1 VSAPVPPPLILAEAL
16 HKHFTLGGQVI
27 RALNGLSLA
36 IQAGEFVA
44 VMGPSGSGKS
54 TFLHLLGGLDQP
66 TSGTL
71 RIEGEDIARFDHDA
85 LCRYRQKRVGFVF
98 QSFNLLA
105 SMSARENVEFPLIFA
120 GVDLADR
127 RARASATLA
136 AVGLGERALH
146 RPTELS
152 GGEQQRVAIARA
164 LVNNPDLVLAD
175 EPTGNLD
182 TQTGAEVMETLVG
195 VHRQGKTI
203 VMVTHDERVA
213 AYADRVIRMLDGAVV
228 PAAAVG
234 PAPQLNEASHAA

>member
-1 VSAPVPPPLILAEAL
+1 MADDL

-27 RALNGLSLA
+27 RALNGLSLS
-36 IQAGEFVA
+36 IGAGEFVA

-66 TSGTL
+66 TSGSL
-71 RIEGEDIARFDHDA
+71 LIEGQDIARFDHDA
-85 LCRYRQKRVGFVF
+85 LCRYRQRRVGFVF

-105 SMSARENVEFPLIFA
+105 TMSARENVEFPLIFA
-120 GVDLADR
+120 GVDLAER
-127 RARASATLA
+127 RARAVAALA
-136 AVGLGERALH
+136 GVGLGERGLH

-182 TQTGAEVMETLVG
+182 TQTGAEVMDTLVG
-195 VHRQGKTI
+195 VHRRGKTI
-203 VMVTHDERVA
+203 IMVTHDERVA
-213 AYADRVIRMLDGAVV
+213 GYADRVIRMLDGAVV
-228 PAAAVG
+228 TSTPGG
-234 PAPQLNEASHAA
+234 PSPQLNEATHAA